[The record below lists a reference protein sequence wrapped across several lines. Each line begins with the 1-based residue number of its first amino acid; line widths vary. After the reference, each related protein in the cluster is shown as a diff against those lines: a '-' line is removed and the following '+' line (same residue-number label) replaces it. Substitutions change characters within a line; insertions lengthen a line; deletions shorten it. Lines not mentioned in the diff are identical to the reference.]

1 MMKPKNSASGMFRET
16 GPILVQRDYGARPN
30 KPDIVQTRC
39 RWIIGDVTEV
49 LDHNT
54 WKLGKIAKIVENNY
68 FVIRLADCIQLK
80 EFHISSLR
88 VPVPQDPPTATVH
101 CKQFPAADKA
111 NRRGKQ
117 LPADVLRRSGKKRKS
132 SAVLDSPPQPRQRRF
147 MPQHQSAPG
156 AEQHRYAH
164 AREETAE
171 CSVASCS
178 ANDDVAYGGVG
189 SSRLQC
195 CSVGRGDAMSVVAA
209 PCTSSS
215 SDDDGVLSDGPAM
228 DVHELELEAYRSTVR
243 ALHASGP
250 LTWEQ
255 ESLLTNLRLSLNI
268 SNEEHLLQL
277 RHLLSS

>member
-1 MMKPKNSASGMFRET
+1 MKLKNSFREAD
-16 GPILVQRDYGARPN
+16 PITVQRDYGFRPN
-30 KPDIVQTRC
+30 QPAVVHQTRC

-54 WKLGKIAKIVENNY
+54 WKLGKIAKIVKNDY

-88 VPVPQDPPTATVH
+88 VPQPHDAPTPHT
-101 CKQFPAADKA
+101 KQFPASDNKVT
-111 NRRGKQ
+111 RRGKQ
-117 LPADVLRRSGKKRKS
+117 LPADALRRSGKKRKS
-132 SAVLDSPPQPRQRRF
+132 SEVVDFSPQPSQRRL
-147 MPQHQSAPG
+147 MVV
-156 AEQHRYAH
+156 
-164 AREETAE
+164 REEAAE

-178 ANDDVAYGGVG
+178 AANDDVGV
-189 SSRLQC
+189 S
-195 CSVGRGDAMSVVAA
+195 CSVGRGDAMSRVVAA
-209 PCTSSS
+209 SPRAAWSS
-215 SDDDGVLSDGPAM
+215 SDSDGGPAGV

-277 RHLLSS
+277 RRLLSS